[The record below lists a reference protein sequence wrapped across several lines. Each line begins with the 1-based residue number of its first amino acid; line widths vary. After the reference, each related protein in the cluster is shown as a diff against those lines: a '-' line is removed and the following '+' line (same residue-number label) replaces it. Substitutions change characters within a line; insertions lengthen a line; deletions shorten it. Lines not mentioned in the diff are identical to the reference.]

1 MICST
6 AALGEVVTVS
16 IGPEKKLYHI
26 HKDLICYHSE
36 YFGAADNGRWKEAG
50 EEAMLEDVN
59 SEAFSL
65 FVHWLYTQQLP
76 NNDYDIRLV
85 AGAELAGRS
94 DQGSDAQ
101 TVLIK
106 AYVFADRMLAHQ
118 FKRSVRNLFVDMTW
132 TCSPWYRHVICA
144 FENIKE
150 DDPILD
156 YIVDLHCMR
165 WSPKSD
171 LGYPDEMSLQ
181 PQLPQPFLLR
191 VMMRMQGLRDIDPKG
206 EEIKEKA
213 CSYHEHDS
221 DDREKTCA
229 IYTKTE
235 DD

>member
-16 IGPEKKLYHI
+16 IGPRRSSIISTRISSVTTRSTL
-26 HKDLICYHSE
+26 
-36 YFGAADNGRWKEAG
+36 
-50 EEAMLEDVN
+50 
-59 SEAFSL
+59 
-65 FVHWLYTQQLP
+65 
-76 NNDYDIRLV
+76 
-85 AGAELAGRS
+85 GRS